1 MKRFIHP
8 LLLPVLFTAVACSG
22 EEAGDPAPSSTVEQQ
37 SKRAD
42 APAPSAPQVPNQ
54 SKADASDS
62 GMAAQS
68 AKPGKRQGRKFTNRP
83 GAPSADPTAEM
94 RSLVPADA
102 FLWAELDSI
111 DRLED
116 LMLEIGDLMPEVPMP
131 PPQMMLSSLSKFGI
145 DPGEVRSDAPLGF
158 ALSMGEGMEP
168 APTFVINVRNAA
180 SLAAKLQGAPGMPTP
195 RASGNAV
202 AVPLHETYTPDA
214 EHGEMLSTGLPKG
227 SLRFRVHVAYLVD
240 ALGDQMQQGMAMAK
254 SMAGA
259 QAGSDS
265 ATALLENQM
274 DQGVEMIE
282 GMRFLSLGLDLEEGN
297 LDLAFAM
304 KMNADSPFAELG
316 EGTGRDLA
324 ELTQYVSDD
333 DAFVMLGSLTR
344 QHLDQLVRPMID
356 GMALNTGYEEGIQ
369 LRAAYSGF
377 EGIIGQAGS
386 SFAMVGH
393 FDRGA
398 TDISAILHG
407 VDSDLAAE
415 QMSGVL
421 DGFKALGDSLVS
433 TQPVKGLESG
443 SRFLQYD
450 FVPSPQA
457 VTTAGG
463 REDLSNLASYF
474 GASRVRVRAVTQ
486 GDQALISVGEGT
498 SLAAKVARSD
508 EGVEGEMAWALDSI
522 HGRSPALLYRMD
534 VNRLSHG
541 LARCADGNGY
551 LEPVPSNFDLKK
563 PLNEVPPFFV
573 TTWLVLEDSLWEGGV
588 RLNLGAAAELGRQSV
603 GGSPLAR

>member
-1 MKRFIHP
+1 MKRLIHP
-8 LLLPVLFTAVACSG
+8 LLLPVLFTVVACSG
-22 EEAGDPAPSSTVEQQ
+22 EEAADPAPASPAGQQ
-37 SKRAD
+37 SK
-42 APAPSAPQVPNQ
+42 APVDNAAQVPNQ
-54 SKADASDS
+54 TTVAGGDTGMKAQGAKSDT
-62 GMAAQS
+62 
-68 AKPGKRQGRKFTNRP
+68 RQNRSFTTRP
-83 GAPSADPTAEM
+83 GALSANPTAEM

-116 LMLEIGDLMPEVPMP
+116 LMLEISDLMPEVPMP
-131 PPQMMLSSLSKFGI
+131 PPQMMLSSLSNFGI
-145 DPGEVRSDAPLGF
+145 DPSEVRSDAPLGF

-195 RASGNAV
+195 RSSGNAV

-214 EHGEMLSTGLPKG
+214 EHGQMLSTGLPKG
-227 SLRFRVHVAYLVD
+227 SIRFRVHIAYLVD
-240 ALGDQMQQGMAMAK
+240 ALGDQLQQGMSMAK
-254 SMAGA
+254 SMASA

-265 ATALLENQM
+265 AGALLENQM

-304 KMNADSPFAELG
+304 TMNPDSPFADLG

-324 ELTQYVSDD
+324 ELAQYVSDE

-377 EGIIGQAGS
+377 EGILGQAGS
-386 SFAMVGH
+386 SFAMIGH
-393 FDRGA
+393 VDRGA

-407 VDSDLAAE
+407 IDADLAAD

-421 DGFKALGDSLVS
+421 DGFKSLGESLVS

-486 GDQALISVGEGT
+486 GDEALISLGEGT
-498 SLAAKVARSD
+498 SLAAKVAQSE
-508 EGVEGEMAWALDSI
+508 EGVEGELAWALDSI

-551 LEPVPSNFDLKK
+551 LEPMPSNFDVKL
-563 PLNEVPPFFV
+563 PLGQVPPFYV

-588 RLNLGAAAELGRQSV
+588 RLNLGAAAELGRQ
-603 GGSPLAR
+603 GALGSPLAR